1 LFKTLTKMQQ
11 KELGFMLDSPESLRS
26 LTRALARAPLTS
38 NVGCVISP
46 VPRSTWLC
54 GFVALCEFLQLRAVA
69 AFDQLLSVIEQPP
82 SLPWLRRATAVMEHT
97 QPSECFTVKMY
108 KVLGEEV
115 PAAPEEAPE
124 LCMFDSVVGHTA
136 AAVFAAVAIIIV
148 ITINPLFPVVKPHTA
163 QASGSLQLS

>member
-1 LFKTLTKMQQ
+1 MQQ
-11 KELGFMLDSPESLRS
+11 KDVGFMLESPERLRS

-54 GFVALCEFLQLRAVA
+54 GFVALCEFSQLRVVA
-69 AFDQLLSVIEQPP
+69 TRDQVSSVIAQPP

-97 QPSECFTVKMY
+97 QPSECFTVKIY

-124 LCMFDSVVGHTA
+124 LHMFDSVAGH
-136 AAVFAAVAIIIV
+136 AAVTVFGAVAITIV
-148 ITINPLFPVVKPHTA
+148 ITINLLFPVVKPHTA